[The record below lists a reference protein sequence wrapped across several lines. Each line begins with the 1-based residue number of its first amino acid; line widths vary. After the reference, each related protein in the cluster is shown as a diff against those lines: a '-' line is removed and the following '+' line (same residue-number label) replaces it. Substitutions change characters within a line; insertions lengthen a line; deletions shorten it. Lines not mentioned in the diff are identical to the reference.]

1 MDLKNAGIYVRV
13 STERQ
18 VQEGYSISAQKENL
32 TNFAKGHD
40 FKVYDI
46 YADEGISGKN
56 IEGRPDVKRLIK
68 DIKDGKID
76 VVLLQRFDRLT
87 RSISDTQEFI
97 DLFKEFNVDVWSI
110 SDGGIVDIT
119 SSNGRFMALLKG
131 LFGQHERE
139 LTAERIKDAFGRK
152 AREGY
157 TLCCGCTPY
166 GYRREKGNK
175 VIIIKQDEA
184 KVVRRIF
191 KMYVEGVAFTSIAKT
206 LTAEG
211 IPTKRAGQTISI
223 KRDGNVVDTKTFVG
237 VWSPKLIRLIL
248 SNPVYI
254 GKVRYGIGRKDY
266 YIGEGHHK
274 PIISEKMWNK
284 VQDKIERMETKVHT
298 NRPKDDAYFCGTLVC
313 GVCGKKM
320 TTARTIGRLR
330 KDGTRNLFNAYRC
343 VNQEKQICTARHVS
357 HIKAEEAFIEYLE
370 NNIAEFDSVEGVV
383 IDEEDADLEE
393 INDIKRLL
401 TIKRAKQKEVMNLFM
416 AEKIDYNQFKY
427 MSEELDNIIKTN
439 ETRLS
444 RLEQDYTKKPDI
456 NKAEISRYIVDHWKL
471 LTDKEK
477 LNFLNEFIES
487 ITIVNR
493 DTDRHNGKA
502 EVLDVKFYL
511 SQS

>member
-32 TNFAKGHD
+32 TNFAKCHD

-191 KMYVEGVAFTSIAKT
+191 KMYVEGSTFTSIAKAI
-206 LTAEG
+206 TAEG

-284 VQDKIERMETKVHT
+284 VQDKIERIETKVHT
-298 NRPKDDAYFCGTLVC
+298 NRPR
-313 GVCGKKM
+313 M
-320 TTARTIGRLR
+320 M
-330 KDGTRNLFNAYRC
+330 
-343 VNQEKQICTARHVS
+343 CTFA
-357 HIKAEEAFIEYLE
+357 
-370 NNIAEFDSVEGVV
+370 
-383 IDEEDADLEE
+383 
-393 INDIKRLL
+393 
-401 TIKRAKQKEVMNLFM
+401 
-416 AEKIDYNQFKY
+416 
-427 MSEELDNIIKTN
+427 
-439 ETRLS
+439 
-444 RLEQDYTKKPDI
+444 
-456 NKAEISRYIVDHWKL
+456 
-471 LTDKEK
+471 
-477 LNFLNEFIES
+477 
-487 ITIVNR
+487 
-493 DTDRHNGKA
+493 
-502 EVLDVKFYL
+502 VL
-511 SQS
+511 

>member
-56 IEGRPDVKRLIK
+56 IESRPDVKRLIK

-191 KMYVEGVAFTSIAKT
+191 KMYAEGTPFTAIAKT

-211 IPTKRAGQTISI
+211 IPTKRAGQTINI
-223 KRDGNVVDTKTFVG
+223 KKDGNVIDTKTFVG

-266 YIGEGHHK
+266 YIGDGHHK

-284 VQDKIERMETKVHT
+284 VQDKISKIKTKLHT
-298 NRPKDDAYFCGTLVC
+298 NRPKDDVYFCGTLVC
-313 GVCGKKM
+313 GVCGKKL
-320 TTARTIGRLR
+320 TTSRTIGRLR

-343 VNQEKQICTARHVS
+343 VNQEKQICTARYVS

-370 NNIAEFDSVEGVV
+370 NNIAEFDSIEDVV
-383 IDEEDADLEE
+383 IEEEDADLEE

-427 MSEELDNIIKTN
+427 MSEELDNIIQAN

-456 NKAEISRYIVDHWKL
+456 NKAKISRYIVDHWRL

-477 LNFLNEFIES
+477 LNFLNEFVES

-493 DTDRHNGKA
+493 DTDRHKGKA
-502 EVLDVKFYL
+502 EVLDIRFYGT
-511 SQS
+511 SV

>member
-157 TLCCGCTPY
+157 TLCCGCPPY

-191 KMYVEGVAFTSIAKT
+191 KMYAEGTPFTAIAKT

-211 IPTKRAGQTISI
+211 IPTKRAGQTINI
-223 KRDGNVVDTKTFVG
+223 KKDGNVIDTKTFVG

-266 YIGEGHHK
+266 YIGDGHHK

-284 VQDKIERMETKVHT
+284 VQDKISKIETKLHT
-298 NRPKDDAYFCGTLVC
+298 NRPKDDVYFCGTLVC
-313 GVCGKKM
+313 GVCGKKL
-320 TTARTIGRLR
+320 TT
-330 KDGTRNLFNAYRC
+330 
-343 VNQEKQICTARHVS
+343 
-357 HIKAEEAFIEYLE
+357 
-370 NNIAEFDSVEGVV
+370 
-383 IDEEDADLEE
+383 
-393 INDIKRLL
+393 
-401 TIKRAKQKEVMNLFM
+401 
-416 AEKIDYNQFKY
+416 
-427 MSEELDNIIKTN
+427 
-439 ETRLS
+439 
-444 RLEQDYTKKPDI
+444 P
-456 NKAEISRYIVDHWKL
+456 
-471 LTDKEK
+471 
-477 LNFLNEFIES
+477 ES
-487 ITIVNR
+487 ILTGLGPTCCKNLGIPRKKIN
-493 DTDRHNGKA
+493 
-502 EVLDVKFYL
+502 
-511 SQS
+511 